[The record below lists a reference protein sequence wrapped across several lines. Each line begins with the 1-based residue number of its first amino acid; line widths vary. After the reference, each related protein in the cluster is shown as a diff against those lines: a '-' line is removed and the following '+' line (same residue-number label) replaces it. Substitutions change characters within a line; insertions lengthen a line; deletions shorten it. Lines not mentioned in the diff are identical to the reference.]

1 MNSKRIIVSIVA
13 GIIAVV
19 GIASVGNQAQ
29 AATRRVSANAYVYP
43 SYNTSGV
50 FVYTNNG
57 QRPPQTRRVQVTPFK
72 DFWGVL
78 RYTR

>member
-1 MNSKRIIVSIVA
+1 MVNSKRIIMSIVA

-19 GIASVGNQAQ
+19 GVASVGNQAQ
-29 AATRRVSANAYVYP
+29 AATRKVSVGQIFIYQDY
-43 SYNTSGV
+43 
-50 FVYTNNG
+50 G

-72 DFWGVL
+72 DFWSVL